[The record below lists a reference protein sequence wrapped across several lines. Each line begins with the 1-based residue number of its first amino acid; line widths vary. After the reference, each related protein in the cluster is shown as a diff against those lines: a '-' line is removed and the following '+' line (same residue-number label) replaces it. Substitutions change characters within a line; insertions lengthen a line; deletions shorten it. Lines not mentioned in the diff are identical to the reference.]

1 MTKLSLAL
9 AGFLVVTT
17 AVLAPS
23 LTARTQSAAR
33 FEYLRLSPYGANVPQ
48 GPGRVQHRSGYRA
61 CMAALPD
68 FTCREF
74 APTESSEAALSTALA
89 TLGTE
94 GWDLVS
100 VVEADPDR
108 SYPLGLMYVFKRQAP

>member
-1 MTKLSLAL
+1 MSKGTLSL

-17 AVLAPS
+17 AMLAPS
-23 LTARTQSAAR
+23 LTARTQSAGR

-74 APTESSEAALSTALA
+74 APTSEAALSTALA